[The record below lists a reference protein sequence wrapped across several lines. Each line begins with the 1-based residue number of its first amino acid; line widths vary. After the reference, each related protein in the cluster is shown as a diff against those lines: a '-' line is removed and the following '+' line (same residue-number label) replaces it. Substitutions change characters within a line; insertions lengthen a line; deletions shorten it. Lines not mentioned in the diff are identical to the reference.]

1 MVRMWGGAG
10 RTMPDSSVS
19 SPEPS
24 AGERRHQALLPPML
38 GRLAAGAALLAV
50 LGMTLPAI
58 AQNANITPHE
68 AATSRPHVYL
78 MRGLLN
84 IFSLG
89 MDQLAARIQSRGIDA
104 SVYNHSVADDVV
116 SRIVQEYR
124 TGNRGPNI
132 LIGHSLGADAVMTMA
147 QQLNLEGVPVALV
160 VPFDGTGSYAAPS
173 NVACVLNLTQR
184 KYAYMVPGA
193 GFHGKLSNVDVS
205 SDTSIDHFT
214 IDKSPR
220 LQAIALRS
228 VLQAVHG
235 QPCRPGANG
244 PIVAEQKEP
253 LATAK
258 NAAKGASPIRSAAP
272 IKSALPAKSAS
283 PALHPGNQ
291 G

>member
-1 MVRMWGGAG
+1 MVRMRGSVG
-10 RTMPDSSVS
+10 RAMPDSSVS
-19 SPEPS
+19 NRQPS
-24 AGERRHQALLPPML
+24 AGGCRYEAFAPLLR
-38 GRLAAGAALLAV
+38 GVTAGAALLAV
-50 LGMTLPAI
+50 VAMSPPAVI
-58 AQNANITPHE
+58 AQS
-68 AATSRPHVYL
+68 ATIAPQETTASHPHVYL

-84 IFSLG
+84 VFSLG
-89 MDQLAARIQSRGIDA
+89 MDQLAAQIQGRGIDA
-104 SVYNHSVADDVV
+104 SVYNHSVADSVV

-124 TGNRGPNI
+124 AGDHGPYI

-147 QQLNLEGVPVALV
+147 QQLNRQNVPVALV
-160 VPFDGTGSYAAPS
+160 VPFDGTGSYAAPG

-220 LQAIALRS
+220 LQAVAVRS

-235 QPCRPGANG
+235 QPCQPGENG
-244 PIVAEQKEP
+244 PIVARQKEP
-253 LATAK
+253 PPAAK
-258 NAAKGASPIRSAAP
+258 NAAKGAPPPSPAKDAP
-272 IKSALPAKSAS
+272 IKSAS
-283 PALHPGNQ
+283 PALHPGSQ